1 MRLELGSFPV
11 IDIAFGSETAWKDG
25 VLEVDRDS
33 PLGPGSRKA
42 GRRGRNA

>member
-33 PLGPGSRKA
+33 LLAPVLAR
-42 GRRGRNA
+42 RRGRNA